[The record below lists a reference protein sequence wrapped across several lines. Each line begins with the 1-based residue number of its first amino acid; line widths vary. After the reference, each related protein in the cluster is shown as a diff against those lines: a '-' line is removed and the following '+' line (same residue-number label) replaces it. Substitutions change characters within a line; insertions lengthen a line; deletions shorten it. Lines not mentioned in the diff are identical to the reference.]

1 MYYHNGHPVGGRAC
15 FSNCNF
21 GIFILDERAID
32 LRYLH
37 FRWKLGASFMMGR
50 LDELRM

>member
-37 FRWKLGASFMMGR
+37 FRLKLGASFMTGR
-50 LDELRM
+50 LDELRI